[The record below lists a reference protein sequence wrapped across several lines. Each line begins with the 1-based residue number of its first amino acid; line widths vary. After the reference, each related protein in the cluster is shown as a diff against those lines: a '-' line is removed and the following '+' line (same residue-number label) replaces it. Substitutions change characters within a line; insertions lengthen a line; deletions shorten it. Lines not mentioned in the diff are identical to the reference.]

1 MPRYGTSDLDPLFV
15 LDAELAK
22 YSVAIVPRLT
32 LPHQLAV
39 PLDIPGKSNHGTI
52 TTIPPSGVDKA
63 LWRMIIWEKNCMIR
77 SKTGRHFLGL
87 PEDHLCD

>member
-39 PLDIPGKSNHGTI
+39 PLDIPGKSKHGHHNN
-52 TTIPPSGVDKA
+52 TTVRCGQGSLEDDNLGEELYDSLKDGPALSWPP
-63 LWRMIIWEKNCMIR
+63 
-77 SKTGRHFLGL
+77 
-87 PEDHLCD
+87 